1 MQKHIALAA
10 ELDHLVR
17 HQRANELG
25 SLEQRLLFSDSSQVQ
40 DDMEELKDLLYGSEG
55 SPTVRA
61 QGCANVLCPLPLV
74 CSSVPTHLWLKS
86 KARRRSSEQSYRP
99 PLSAEEHPLERERLL
114 VLFALR
120 HHETLWPQAKVRG
133 DHVAAARVQ
142 GSDRTPLG
150 EEFERL
156 CEGPPPGEMDLGLG
170 EMDLVR
176 KVIEPCRSATIDESS
191 CTPGLFENV
200 RESKEWHARRTRG
213 QEEYELV
220 QHRPRIDWLLQQ
232 LAQGGLNHG
241 HYPVVKGP
249 NADRP
254 MRNIIV
260 FGIGGVTFSEARM
273 VFEFNQ
279 QQRQAG
285 KECTA
290 VLGGD
295 FITNAREFVLEHRF

>member
-1 MQKHIALAA
+1 V
-10 ELDHLVR
+10 D
-17 HQRANELG
+17 
-25 SLEQRLLFSDSSQVQ
+25 
-40 DDMEELKDLLYGSEG
+40 
-55 SPTVRA
+55 
-61 QGCANVLCPLPLV
+61 
-74 CSSVPTHLWLKS
+74 
-86 KARRRSSEQSYRP
+86 
-99 PLSAEEHPLERERLL
+99 EHHLERERLL

-142 GSDRTPLG
+142 GSERTPLG

-156 CEGPPPGEMDLGLG
+156 CEGAGEM
-170 EMDLVR
+170 ELVR
-176 KVIEPCRSATIDESS
+176 KVIEPCRSATRDESS

-213 QEEYELV
+213 LEEYELV

-241 HYPVVKGP
+241 HYPVAKGP

-254 MRNIIV
+254 MRNIII

-279 QQRQAG
+279 HQRQAG

-295 FITNAREFVLEHRF
+295 FITNAMEFLLEHRF